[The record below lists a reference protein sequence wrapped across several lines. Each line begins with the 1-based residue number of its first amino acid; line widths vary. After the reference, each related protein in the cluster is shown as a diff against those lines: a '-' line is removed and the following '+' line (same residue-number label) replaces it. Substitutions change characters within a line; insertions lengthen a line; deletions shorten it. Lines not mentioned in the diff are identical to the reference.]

1 MEIIYD
7 ISIINKKVKK
17 SKKQQRAYMD
27 ALLAKKIANMHLE
40 NRFFFIMLTLIL
52 HACFLYL
59 FM

>member
-7 ISIINKKVKK
+7 ISLINKKVKK

-40 NRFFFIMLTLIL
+40 NRFFLS
-52 HACFLYL
+52 C
-59 FM
+59 